1 MHEKIT
7 LKVPSDLKYTETVE
21 NFVNILLMNYDIC
34 ANSKEVNDLKSVF
47 NEAFVNVI
55 KHSPVSGKSNVKMDF
70 FLKTDLLE
78 IIFYDQGRGLKLN
91 NLYPPYPSSMIGK
104 TYPVLKTMDGE
115 VTAYVASKKS
125 LDLSFIEF
133 DMDELNVKELVENAR
148 DGGMGISFM
157 VKLMD
162 SVKFEFSDKVGNCLK
177 MSKKLKNKK
186 KDAKS

>member
-1 MHEKIT
+1 MYEKIT

-21 NFVNILLMNYDIC
+21 NFVNILLINYDVS
-34 ANSKEVNDLKSVF
+34 AKSKEAHDLKSVF

-55 KHSPVSGKSNVKMDF
+55 KHSPLSGTPNVKMDF

-91 NLYPPYPSSMIGK
+91 YLYPPYPSSMVGK
-104 TYPVLKTMDGE
+104 TYPVLNTMDGE
-115 VTAYVASKKS
+115 VVAYVVNRKS
-125 LDLSFIEF
+125 LKLSLGEF
-133 DMDELNVKELVENAR
+133 DMDEINIKDLVENAR

-162 SVKFEFSDKVGNCLK
+162 SVHFELTADGINSLR

-186 KDAKS
+186 KFAKS